1 MPNLTYM
8 ENAATLNDCA
18 VLKKNLLHHVMQLY
32 NIQLKWHSF
41 HNHVSVMASYTLNLT
56 GLLFA

>member
-1 MPNLTYM
+1 M

-18 VLKKNLLHHVMQLY
+18 VLKKNLLHHVMQVY